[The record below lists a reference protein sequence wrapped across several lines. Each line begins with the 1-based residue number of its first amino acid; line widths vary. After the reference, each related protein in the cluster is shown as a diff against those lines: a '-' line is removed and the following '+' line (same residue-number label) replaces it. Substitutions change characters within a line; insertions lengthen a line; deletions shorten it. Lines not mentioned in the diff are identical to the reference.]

1 MASMCACVAFFC
13 STSNTSVL
21 ACRLQRRSHQTSLY
35 PFTKNLPKFSWKKI
49 STQVL
54 PSQVIPPQP
63 PKHTFRRTLTRA
75 CTSHTQRT
83 NAHPEAIGEACSVSR
98 TGSSEV
104 RDDGQKVSPE
114 QLEEVRV
121 EVNFPILRS
130 RRGSLRAT

>member
-1 MASMCACVAFFC
+1 MSITTQI
-13 STSNTSVL
+13 TSDKPQPVY
-21 ACRLQRRSHQTSLY
+21 QT
-35 PFTKNLPKFSWKKI
+35 FTEIQLEKNLDTSAPKPGI
-49 STQVL
+49 S
-54 PSQVIPPQP
+54 PQP

-114 QLEEVRV
+114 QLEEVSV
-121 EVNFPILRS
+121 EINFPNPGVEAELPASNIVELQVS
-130 RRGSLRAT
+130 GCVHIFICPALFV

>member
-1 MASMCACVAFFC
+1 MSITTQI
-13 STSNTSVL
+13 TSDKPLPVY
-21 ACRLQRRSHQTSLY
+21 QK
-35 PFTKNLPKFSWKKI
+35 FTEIQLEKNLDTSAPKPGNPP
-49 STQVL
+49 STPETHIQT
-54 PSQVIPPQP
+54 
-63 PKHTFRRTLTRA
+63 HTDTCMHIT
-75 CTSHTQRT
+75 RT

-114 QLEEVRV
+114 QLEEVSV